1 MLRKGH
7 RLQWVVNYVD
17 AQNYILFQMDDNN
30 FYRSVLHNGQKT
42 DEAKFPFKNEKKSFH
57 TIQIH
62 ISPAEIDHQIRSGDS
77 WVALDKWSGAN
88 LSSGKFGF
96 YIPGGDQVALS
107 NFNRYA
113 DLGVH

>member
-1 MLRKGH
+1 
-7 RLQWVVNYVD
+7 
-17 AQNYILFQMDDNN
+17 MDDNN